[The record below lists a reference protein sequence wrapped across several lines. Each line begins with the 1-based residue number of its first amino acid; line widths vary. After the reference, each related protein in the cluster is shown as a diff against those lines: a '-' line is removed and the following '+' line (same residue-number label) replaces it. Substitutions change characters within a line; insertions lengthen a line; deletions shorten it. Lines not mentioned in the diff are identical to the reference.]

1 MLEKLEKDFNLHKEV
16 IGSLPINNEKNKKH
30 YIEEVQKIID
40 SYETTK
46 DQIYQELQNRLNPY
60 FEVPA
65 TDYSNEEKSI
75 DSFAKALMYTSNLNT
90 PYEKLKLDKIVFL
103 LSGFASEDFNQIN
116 SKISSA
122 INIFELSGINITS
135 DDFNYTRFVN
145 EYMYMFFK
153 YRSDMQNENLKKSFE
168 NIYWKCPNIIMQ
180 LEFNLR
186 FLYFKNEDKLKKY
199 IQKNSKIMLSQ
210 FKDGEKNLID
220 DYAYLR
226 EKLENEKLND
236 KNNLIHEFVS
246 GNLLIDN
253 YSDDKVNT
261 ILDNLTLEKREDLIT
276 IIKKLKNTLE
286 EYQNYLKY
294 SKLIDT
300 IKTLY
305 NETLEKSFL
314 EIRFKKIRK
323 LEKKLFKLNKKT
335 ISSNKKT
342 KVNKFELEAE
352 NIINEI
358 KTIYDEI
365 DENMFK
371 VIIKQNLKDNSTIFK
386 ALLLSC
392 QYYSLLAKHFDQTDE
407 ESLNKQINDLYYF
420 TLNPNNNLINNTT
433 ILEEKDLATV
443 IVNNYRIFGINLT
456 KDMLEENNLKTL
468 IDNLKT
474 VIINYQLKT
483 LNISSETLKNIE
495 SFKKIQ
501 EKTI

>member
-46 DQIYQELQNRLNPY
+46 DQIYQELQYRLNPY

-65 TDYSNEEKSI
+65 TDYSSEEKSI

-186 FLYFKNEDKLKKY
+186 FLYFKNEDKLKKH

-246 GNLLIDN
+246 GNLLVDN
-253 YSDDKVNT
+253 YSW
-261 ILDNLTLEKREDLIT
+261 
-276 IIKKLKNTLE
+276 
-286 EYQNYLKY
+286 
-294 SKLIDT
+294 IDR
-300 IKTLY
+300 
-305 NETLEKSFL
+305 SC
-314 EIRFKKIRK
+314 
-323 LEKKLFKLNKKT
+323 
-335 ISSNKKT
+335 ISTVGAAS
-342 KVNKFELEAE
+342 A
-352 NIINEI
+352 
-358 KTIYDEI
+358 
-365 DENMFK
+365 
-371 VIIKQNLKDNSTIFK
+371 
-386 ALLLSC
+386 
-392 QYYSLLAKHFDQTDE
+392 SLL
-407 ESLNKQINDLYYF
+407 
-420 TLNPNNNLINNTT
+420 
-433 ILEEKDLATV
+433 
-443 IVNNYRIFGINLT
+443 
-456 KDMLEENNLKTL
+456 
-468 IDNLKT
+468 
-474 VIINYQLKT
+474 
-483 LNISSETLKNIE
+483 
-495 SFKKIQ
+495 
-501 EKTI
+501 